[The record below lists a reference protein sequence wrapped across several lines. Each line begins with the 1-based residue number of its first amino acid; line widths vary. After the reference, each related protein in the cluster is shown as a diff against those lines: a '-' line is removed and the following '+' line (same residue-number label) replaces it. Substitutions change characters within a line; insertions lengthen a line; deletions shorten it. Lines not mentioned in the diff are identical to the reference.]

1 MIIRILI
8 DLIYFFNRF
17 FYYSISKRN
26 TEDLIKRIS
35 ISPIFYELTQSWSWL
50 SRFRSMIRQFAI
62 ILYKYN
68 VIHTI
73 IGRITLHV
81 EVAGW
86 QRDSLWKVNW
96 RKSVSQKCARPIWS
110 DRGIGLWRGREDAV
124 SSSRISRI
132 LIAKCNCIVGMQLHE
147 LSDNYKSR
155 LRLLI
160 SRRLDTY
167 VCVYMCV
174 CKETMSE
181 SNIRSSVFFFVLSF
195 SRSHLRM
202 RITPVTKYMIIP
214 FH

>member
-1 MIIRILI
+1 
-8 DLIYFFNRF
+8 
-17 FYYSISKRN
+17 
-26 TEDLIKRIS
+26 
-35 ISPIFYELTQSWSWL
+35 
-50 SRFRSMIRQFAI
+50 MIRQFSI

-96 RKSVSQKCARPIWS
+96 RKSVSQKCARIWS

-132 LIAKCNCIVGMQLHE
+132 LIAKYNCIIGMQLHE

-167 VCVYMCV
+167 VCVCV
-174 CKETMSE
+174 KKRWARAASVRAYSSSFCPFPEVIFVCESLQSRNIWLFLFTSKIDFYICHFDFKIWFKIDFKLDKSE
-181 SNIRSSVFFFVLSF
+181 EN
-195 SRSHLRM
+195 
-202 RITPVTKYMIIP
+202 
-214 FH
+214 